1 MIIVFAHLDHFHHV
15 VVQRRRLKLA
25 RFFTQVEDRQ
35 ARGEILIIRRIT
47 GDQVCGRLDNGFVDV
62 RGLDTV
68 RTNVERSSTWE
79 IETLC
84 SPSAAQSRTRWILSR
99 SMRSVL
105 LLRLSPADS
114 DSCMSY
120 LFWNSFRSSFMQT
133 TCSTGSCL
141 EHYI

>member
-25 RFFTQVEDRQ
+25 VGFFTQVEDRQ

-68 RTNVERSSTWE
+68 
-79 IETLC
+79 IE
-84 SPSAAQSRTRWILSR
+84 
-99 SMRSVL
+99 
-105 LLRLSPADS
+105 
-114 DSCMSY
+114 
-120 LFWNSFRSSFMQT
+120 N
-133 TCSTGSCL
+133 
-141 EHYI
+141 